1 MYQRVIHVD
10 IIMAWDITEKGSSS
24 PISLSDFM
32 TEALLFD
39 CFTHCS
45 ADESFKLHLEEEI
58 KGKDRL
64 PPVVDMI
71 VVAEDKVNVRVTAMI
86 F

>member
-1 MYQRVIHVD
+1 MVI
-10 IIMAWDITEKGSSS
+10 WNITEKGLSS
-24 PISLSDFM
+24 PFSISDFM

-64 PPVVDMI
+64 PPIVDMI
-71 VVAEDKVNVRVTAMI
+71 VVAEDKVNVRVTVMI
-86 F
+86 L